1 MHNFHVL
8 VASDHQDNKMRI
20 GSISASPMHALH
32 HYPIEAERV
41 LDCSSVSSLQLE
53 LMPKYT

>member
-1 MHNFHVL
+1 
-8 VASDHQDNKMRI
+8 MRI